1 MQAWGRNFSIN
12 VCQFMSLFLSLLPC
26 RHCALFFLCLPKPY
40 FSIGTPPSTTQS
52 NPLTTSTSNSE
63 EGHDICG
70 TSAGKFHSQKKG
82 RIFSVKNPDF
92 ISIPISGMKP
102 DPNNCN
108 GYYVCVPDG
117 KGDWILHHG
126 DCPVGLHFDAKALF
140 CNWPSQAHCQPTAKQ
155 AQTISKFTC
164 PGEGWFSDG
173 KTSKWIF

>member
-1 MQAWGRNFSIN
+1 MFVNLCHFS
-12 VCQFMSLFLSLLPC
+12 LSLLRC
-26 RHCALFFLCLPKPY
+26 SVHFFFLCLPKPY
-40 FSIGTPPSTTQS
+40 FFFTGTTSTTQS

-117 KGDWILHHG
+117 NGDWILHHG